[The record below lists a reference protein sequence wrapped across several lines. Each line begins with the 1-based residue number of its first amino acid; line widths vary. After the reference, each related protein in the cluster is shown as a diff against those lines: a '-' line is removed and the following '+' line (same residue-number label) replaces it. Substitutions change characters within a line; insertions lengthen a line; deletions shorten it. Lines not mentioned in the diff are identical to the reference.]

1 MSAMAIAWIVFG
13 CVFGGA
19 LAGMVVRRVLP
30 AHHLNQD
37 SKDVVKMG
45 TGLIATMAALV
56 IGLLIASAKG
66 SFDTQ
71 SSELHQVAADFVL
84 IDRALAHY
92 GPEAQDARDDIRR
105 IVAAWLDLIWP
116 ENGVNSA
123 NLEAAKAAPAP
134 MERVQDKIRNL
145 APRNDEQRELRARAL
160 QLTGDIAQARWL
172 LVGQLGSQAIPV
184 PFLVVLVVWL
194 VVIFVSFGLLSPPNT
209 TVVVVLF
216 ICALSAAGAIFLILE
231 MGRPFEGLMKISG
244 APMREAF
251 SHLGQQ

>member
-19 LAGMVVRRVLP
+19 LLGMVLRRALP

-37 SKDVVKMG
+37 SKDVVKLG

-71 SSELHQVAADFVL
+71 SRGLQKAAADLVL
-84 IDRALAHY
+84 IDRVLAHY
-92 GPEAQDARDDIRR
+92 GPESQDARDVIRR
-105 IVAAWLDLIWP
+105 MTAAWLDLIWP
-116 ENGVNSA
+116 ENGARAA
-123 NLEAAKAAPAP
+123 NLETAKAAPAQI
-134 MERVQDKIRNL
+134 ERVQDKIRDL

-160 QLTGDIAQARWL
+160 QLAEDVAQTRWL
-172 LVGQLGSQAIPV
+172 LVGQVGSRAIPV

-231 MGRPFEGLMKISG
+231 MERPFEGLMKISG